1 MPIKLALR
9 VSIYL
14 LVLDGVAALVMG
26 GLLSLPGSALVL
38 LAVAGS
44 WWGKQGRGLST
55 RFPLLWRAL
64 PLAGAT
70 FVSVDFFYLADSLL
84 DGFVH
89 LLLLLICYKLCYHQ
103 SPRDSRD
110 VIILSFFML
119 VAAGA
124 FTVDITFLLVVAV
137 FLVLGILALMLNH
150 VVTEIRGYRQEQP
163 ALLSAGWFVTPA
175 FVRVVIAASA
185 LTLAFTIAFFFVIP
199 RIGQAALPLKAK
211 GGLMATGFS
220 DRVTLGAFGSIQT
233 DPTVVMRVRFP
244 DGSPPPGV
252 LARLRWRGRAF
263 DHFTGQEWQV
273 SRRARKLLS
282 PRPIG
287 DFFLAAPLGGQ
298 IVTQEIFLEPI
309 GTGVIFAAPRLLSL
323 TLPEGVV
330 TVDSMGS
337 VAFSL
342 TEVRLRYLA
351 SSELEGVLRRSPK
364 AEPQPLPDESLT
376 RYLQLPPLSPRIPA
390 LARAVTRE
398 SQEPYEA
405 ALALTQ
411 YLRRTL
417 RYSLDLRGGTG
428 LAPLE
433 EFLFVTREGNCEYFA
448 SSLVVFLRSLGI
460 PARVVTGFQRGEWN
474 PYGEYLVVR
483 QRDAHAWVE
492 AYFAGQGW
500 VTLDPSP
507 RAQFEAGFLTSE
519 LSHYLDALQMQWYRY
534 GINWSLTEQL
544 AVASALRQHA
554 LGWSRAVPRVGGSIE
569 WASWGRWLLGVGA
582 GGGALLLLVG
592 LRRGFGRIGP
602 RRPSPSRR
610 HLRAY
615 ERMLKHLA
623 RQGLVPQPAETA
635 REFASRANL
644 ALPDSGAVFRE
655 ITEVYERI
663 RFGGGEV
670 GPGEEGWLCRR
681 VRELRVAT
689 VSGRRGLQ
697 V

>member
-1 MPIKLALR
+1 MSIKLALR
-9 VSIYL
+9 VSINL

-26 GLLSLPGSALVL
+26 GLLSLPGSALML

-44 WWGKQGRGLST
+44 WWGEQVRGLST

-64 PLAGAT
+64 PLATAA

-103 SPRDSRD
+103 GPRDSRD
-110 VIILSFFML
+110 VVILSFFML
-119 VAAGA
+119 VAAGTL
-124 FTVDITFLLVVAV
+124 TVDIAFLLPVAV
-137 FLVLGILALMLNH
+137 FLVLGILALILNH
-150 VVTEIRGYRQEQP
+150 LVTEIGWYRQEQP
-163 ALLSAGWFVTPA
+163 TLLSAQWFVTSA
-175 FVRVVIAASA
+175 FLGVVIAASA
-185 LTLAFTIAFFFVIP
+185 LTLAFTITFFFVIP

-220 DRVTLGAFGSIQT
+220 DRVTLGAFGSVQT

-244 DGSPPPGV
+244 DGSPPPWV
-252 LARLRWRGRAF
+252 LAKLRWRGRAF

-273 SRRARKLLS
+273 SRPARKLLP
-282 PRPIG
+282 PRPTG

-323 TLPEGVV
+323 TLPAGLV

-337 VAFSL
+337 VAFSF
-342 TEVRLRYLA
+342 TNNIRLRYLA
-351 SSELEGVLRRSPK
+351 SSEPEGGLRRNPK
-364 AEPQPLPDESLT
+364 AEPHALPDESLE
-376 RYLQLPPLSPRIPA
+376 RYLQLPPLLPRIPA

-398 SQEPYEA
+398 SRDPYEA

-417 RYSLDLRGGTG
+417 RYSLDLHGGTG

-448 SSLVVFLRSLGI
+448 SSLAVLLRSLGI

-492 AYFAGQGW
+492 AYFASQGW

-507 RAQFEAGFLTSE
+507 RAEFEAGFLTSE

-534 GINWSLTEQL
+534 GINWSLTDQL
-544 AVASALRQHA
+544 AVASALHQHA

-582 GGGALLLLVG
+582 GGGVLLLLVG
-592 LRRGFGRIGP
+592 LRRGVGRIGP
-602 RRPSPSRR
+602 WRASPSRR

-615 ERMLKHLA
+615 KRMLRHLA

-635 REFASRANL
+635 REFASRASL
-644 ALPDSGAVFRE
+644 ALPDFGAVLRE

-663 RFGGGEV
+663 RFGGGAV
-670 GPGEEGWLCRR
+670 GPGEEER
-681 VRELRVAT
+681 LRALAA
-689 VSGRRGLQ
+689 SL
-697 V
+697 